1 MPKTDM
7 VQAILFSCIYI
18 LFFALVSI
26 PWSLYSIFSIEER
39 WGFNKMTKCLYFK
52 DWIKSVLMKMV
63 IMTLLLMLFIWLVNI
78 CGDYL
83 LIFLGLT
90 TVLIVALAIILMPT
104 VLIPCF
110 NKLSDLEDG
119 ELKTR
124 IELEA
129 QKTKIDVSAIQIIN
143 AS

>member
-1 MPKTDM
+1 
-7 VQAILFSCIYI
+7 
-18 LFFALVSI
+18 
-26 PWSLYSIFSIEER
+26 
-39 WGFNKMTKCLYFK
+39 
-52 DWIKSVLMKMV
+52 MKMV
-63 IMTLLLMLFIWLVNI
+63 IMTLLLMLFIWLVNV